1 MGVKVSSF
9 KQDSIHPEITF
20 LSHVI
25 IPSAKDGLSIQK
37 VRLLNKLSIA
47 HNFSNKIGLGYSI
60 GYDYLREI
68 MNFTYSVA
76 IGFSLGENFGAYIE
90 PYGVYAEQGFFE
102 SCSDT
107 NLTYFTSYNFQLDLS
122 YGLGLNNDR

>member
-25 IPSAKDGLSIQK
+25 IQSAKDGLSIQK
-37 VRLLNKLSIA
+37 VRLLNKLSSA
-47 HNFSNKIGLGYSI
+47 HKFSNKIGLGYSI

-76 IGFSLGENFGAYIE
+76 IGFSLGENFGAYRA
-90 PYGVYAEQGFFE
+90 VWSLCRTRFF
-102 SCSDT
+102 
-107 NLTYFTSYNFQLDLS
+107 
-122 YGLGLNNDR
+122 